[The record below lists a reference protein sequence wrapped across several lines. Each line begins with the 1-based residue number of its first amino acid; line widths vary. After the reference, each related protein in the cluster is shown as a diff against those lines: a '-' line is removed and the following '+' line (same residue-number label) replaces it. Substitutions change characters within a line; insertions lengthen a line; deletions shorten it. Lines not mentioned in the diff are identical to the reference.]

1 MSYHAFIEVTK
12 GETGQLK
19 AIFNVY
25 DDGARL
31 YVDELN
37 AEMVHEE
44 VAILRASL
52 EQAHSP
58 AKEKE
63 LRRQLTEYNKAAMRM
78 PLARDNQPKDEILYD
93 GLLPDPH
100 APGQKEK
107 GPMRDPHAPKQTK
120 FC

>member
-1 MSYHAFIEVTK
+1 MPYHAFIEVTK

-52 EQAHSP
+52 EQTQSP
-58 AKEKE
+58 SKEKE
-63 LRRQLTEYNKAAMRM
+63 LRRQLTEFNKAAMRM
-78 PLARDNQPKDEILYD
+78 PLKKDNKPAEEFLYD
-93 GLLPDPH
+93 GLVPDPH
-100 APGQKEK
+100 APGQKQE
-107 GPMRDPHAPKQTK
+107 GPTRDPHAPKKTA